1 MLSGFEVLA
10 NVSLLDYLLEQEGS
24 CLEERIAHYLLLGE
38 EQLIVLVDWR
48 EEVLGHELLDLGE
61 GDINQFF
68 LRLLIGHDAIALVN
82 PSKDVW
88 VDEETVG

>member
-1 MLSGFEVLA
+1 M
-10 NVSLLDYLLEQEGS
+10 
-24 CLEERIAHYLLLGE
+24 LLGE
-38 EQLIVLVDWR
+38 EQLIVLVDLR